1 MHTWDFDNLSYV
13 NLTSKAEENIIGKI
27 IVFPKSY

>member
-13 NLTSKAEENIIGKI
+13 NPTSKTEENIIGKI
-27 IVFPKSY
+27 IVFPKLY